1 MQFINQKEE
10 APFAFYKERFTVSD
24 PAEISARLGLPFEN
38 GCFPVTLLGT
48 TYRISHPD
56 CVFTADKEDA
66 LGVTSLT
73 VQVLLLRLLLL
84 GKPAPETE
92 DFKSFSEL
100 PWGEVYQKPFSGR
113 ILNRAAF
120 TFGTRLDDFRRA
132 AEKLGGKPISQGDA
146 AYEFR
151 FTENYRLRLILWEA
165 DDEFPPSAQML
176 YSANFPLGF
185 SADDR
190 VIAAE
195 TLLNSLKQLI

>member
-1 MQFINQKEE
+1 MQFTNQKEE
-10 APFAFYKERFTVSD
+10 APFAFYRERFIASD
-24 PAEISARLGLPFEN
+24 PAEITARLGVPFEN
-38 GCFPVTLLGT
+38 GAFTVTLLGT

-56 CVFTADKEDA
+56 CVFTADRENA

-120 TFGTRLDDFRRA
+120 TFGTRLNDFRRA

-146 AYEFR
+146 AYEFS

-165 DDEFPPSAQML
+165 DDEL
-176 YSANFPLGF
+176 RT
-185 SADDR
+185 D
-190 VIAAE
+190 
-195 TLLNSLKQLI
+195 K

>member
-1 MQFINQKEE
+1 MQFTNQKEE
-10 APFAFYKERFTVSD
+10 APFAFYRERFIASD
-24 PAEISARLGLPFEN
+24 PAEITARLGVPFEN
-38 GCFPVTLLGT
+38 GAFTVTLLGT

-56 CVFTADKEDA
+56 CVFTADRENA

-73 VQVLLLRLLLL
+73 VQVLLLRLLL

-120 TFGTRLDDFRRA
+120 TFGTRLNDFRRA

-146 AYEFR
+146 AYEFS

-165 DDEFPPSAQML
+165 DDEFPPSAQVL

>member
-1 MQFINQKEE
+1 MQFTNQKEE
-10 APFAFYKERFTVSD
+10 APFAFYRERFIASD
-24 PAEISARLGLPFEN
+24 PAEITARLGVPFEN
-38 GCFPVTLLGT
+38 GAFTVTLLGT

-56 CVFTADKEDA
+56 CVFTADRENA

-84 GKPAPETE
+84 GKPAPETD
-92 DFKSFSEL
+92 DFKSFCEL

-120 TFGTRLDDFRRA
+120 TFGTRPDDFRRA

-146 AYEFR
+146 AYEFS

-165 DDEFPPSAQML
+165 DDEFPPSAQVL

>member
-10 APFAFYKERFTVSD
+10 APFAFYKERFTAAD

-38 GCFPVTLLGT
+38 GGFSVTLLGT

-56 CVFTADKEDA
+56 CVFTADREDA

-165 DDEFPPSAQML
+165 DDEFPPSAQVL

>member
-10 APFAFYKERFTVSD
+10 APFAFYKERFTAAD

-38 GCFPVTLLGT
+38 GGFSVTLLGT

-56 CVFTADKEDA
+56 CVFTADREDA

>member
-10 APFAFYKERFTVSD
+10 APFAFYKERFTAAD

-38 GCFPVTLLGT
+38 GGFSVTLLGT

-56 CVFTADKEDA
+56 CVFSADREDA

-165 DDEFPPSAQML
+165 DDEFPPSAQLL

-195 TLLNSLKQLI
+195 TLLNSLKRLI

>member
-10 APFAFYKERFTVSD
+10 APFAFYKERFTAAD

-38 GCFPVTLLGT
+38 GGFSVTLLGT

-56 CVFTADKEDA
+56 CVFSADREDA

-132 AEKLGGKPISQGDA
+132 AEKLGGKPISEGDA

-165 DDEFPPSAQML
+165 DDEFPPSAQLL

>member
-1 MQFINQKEE
+1 MQFTNQKEE
-10 APFAFYKERFTVSD
+10 APFAFYRERFIASD
-24 PAEISARLGLPFEN
+24 PAEITARLGVPFGN
-38 GCFPVTLLGT
+38 GAFTVTLLGT

-56 CVFTADKEDA
+56 CVFTADKENA

-120 TFGTRLDDFRRA
+120 TFGTRLNDFRRA

-146 AYEFR
+146 AYEFS

-165 DDEFPPSAQML
+165 DDEFPPSAQVL

>member
-10 APFAFYKERFTVSD
+10 APFAFYKERFTAAD

-38 GCFPVTLLGT
+38 GGFSVTLLGT

-56 CVFTADKEDA
+56 CVFTADREDA

-120 TFGTRLDDFRRA
+120 TFGTRLNDFRRA

-165 DDEFPPSAQML
+165 DDEFPPSAQLL

-195 TLLNSLKQLI
+195 TLLNSLKRLI

>member
-10 APFAFYKERFTVSD
+10 APFAFYKERFTAAD

-38 GCFPVTLLGT
+38 GGFSVTLLGT

-56 CVFTADKEDA
+56 CVFTADREDA

-84 GKPAPETE
+84 GKPALETE

-165 DDEFPPSAQML
+165 DDEFPPSAQLL

>member
-10 APFAFYKERFTVSD
+10 APFAFYKERFTAAD

-38 GCFPVTLLGT
+38 GGFSVTLLGT

-56 CVFTADKEDA
+56 CVFSADREDA

-151 FTENYRLRLILWEA
+151 FTENYCLRLILWEA
-165 DDEFPPSAQML
+165 DDEFPPSAQLL

>member
-1 MQFINQKEE
+1 MQFTNQKEE
-10 APFAFYKERFTVSD
+10 APFAFYRERFIASD
-24 PAEISARLGLPFEN
+24 PAEITARLGVPFEN
-38 GCFPVTLLGT
+38 GAFTVTLLGT

-56 CVFTADKEDA
+56 CVFTADRENA

-120 TFGTRLDDFRRA
+120 TFGTRLNDFRRA

-146 AYEFR
+146 AYEFS

-165 DDEFPPSAQML
+165 DDEFPPSAQLL

>member
-1 MQFINQKEE
+1 MQFTNQKEE
-10 APFAFYKERFTVSD
+10 APFAFYRERFIASN
-24 PAEISARLGLPFEN
+24 PAEISARLGVPFEN
-38 GCFPVTLLGT
+38 GAFTVTLLGT

-56 CVFTADKEDA
+56 CVFTADKENA

-165 DDEFPPSAQML
+165 DDEFPPSAQLL

>member
-10 APFAFYKERFTVSD
+10 APFAFYKERFTAAD

-38 GCFPVTLLGT
+38 GGFSVTLLGT

-56 CVFTADKEDA
+56 CVFSADREDA

-165 DDEFPPSAQML
+165 DDEFPPSAQLL

>member
-10 APFAFYKERFTVSD
+10 APFAFYKERFTAAD

-38 GCFPVTLLGT
+38 GGFSVTLLGT

-56 CVFTADKEDA
+56 CVFTADREDA

-146 AYEFR
+146 AYEFC

-165 DDEFPPSAQML
+165 DDEFPPSAQLL

>member
-1 MQFINQKEE
+1 MQFTNQKEE
-10 APFAFYKERFTVSD
+10 APFAFYRERFIASD
-24 PAEISARLGLPFEN
+24 PAEITARLGVPFEN
-38 GCFPVTLLGT
+38 GAFTVTLLGT

-56 CVFTADKEDA
+56 CVFTADRENA

-165 DDEFPPSAQML
+165 DDEFPPSAQLL

>member
-10 APFAFYKERFTVSD
+10 APFAFYKERFTAAD

-38 GCFPVTLLGT
+38 GGFSVTLLGT

-56 CVFTADKEDA
+56 CVFTADREDA

-165 DDEFPPSAQML
+165 DDEFPPSAQLL

-195 TLLNSLKQLI
+195 TLLNSLKRLI

>member
-10 APFAFYKERFTVSD
+10 APFAFYKERFTAAD

-38 GCFPVTLLGT
+38 GGFSVTLLGT

-56 CVFTADKEDA
+56 CVFTADREDA

-165 DDEFPPSAQML
+165 DDEFPPSAQVL

-195 TLLNSLKQLI
+195 TLLNSLKRLI

>member
-1 MQFINQKEE
+1 MQFTNQKEE
-10 APFAFYKERFTVSD
+10 APFAFYRERFIASD
-24 PAEISARLGLPFEN
+24 PAEITARLGVPFEN
-38 GCFPVTLLGT
+38 GAFTVTLLGT

-56 CVFTADKEDA
+56 CVFTADRENA

-120 TFGTRLDDFRRA
+120 TFGTRLNDFRRA

-146 AYEFR
+146 AYEFS

-165 DDEFPPSAQML
+165 DDEFPPSAQVL

>member
-10 APFAFYKERFTVSD
+10 APFAFYKERFTAAD

-38 GCFPVTLLGT
+38 GGFSVTLLGT

-56 CVFTADKEDA
+56 CVFTADREDA

-146 AYEFR
+146 AYEFC

-165 DDEFPPSAQML
+165 DDEFPPSAQLL

-195 TLLNSLKQLI
+195 TLLNSLKRLI

>member
-10 APFAFYKERFTVSD
+10 APFAFYKERFTAAD

-38 GCFPVTLLGT
+38 GGFSVTLLGT

-56 CVFTADKEDA
+56 CVFTADRENA

-120 TFGTRLDDFRRA
+120 TFGTRLNDFRRA

-165 DDEFPPSAQML
+165 DDEFPPSAQLL

-195 TLLNSLKQLI
+195 TLLNSLKRLI

>member
-10 APFAFYKERFTVSD
+10 APFAFYKERFTASD

-38 GCFPVTLLGT
+38 GGFSVTLLGT

-56 CVFTADKEDA
+56 CVFTADREDA

-165 DDEFPPSAQML
+165 DDEFPPSAQLL

>member
-1 MQFINQKEE
+1 MPVI
-10 APFAFYKERFTVSD
+10 PFT
-24 PAEISARLGLPFEN
+24 
-38 GCFPVTLLGT
+38 VTLLGT

-56 CVFTADKEDA
+56 CVFTADRENA

-120 TFGTRLDDFRRA
+120 TFGTRLNDFRRA

-146 AYEFR
+146 AYEFS

-165 DDEFPPSAQML
+165 DDEFPPSAQLL

-195 TLLNSLKQLI
+195 TLLNSLKRLI

>member
-10 APFAFYKERFTVSD
+10 APFAFYKERFTAAD

-38 GCFPVTLLGT
+38 GGFSVTLLGT

-56 CVFTADKEDA
+56 CVFTADREDA

-84 GKPAPETE
+84 GKPAPGTE

-165 DDEFPPSAQML
+165 DDEFPPSAQLL

>member
-10 APFAFYKERFTVSD
+10 APFAFYKERFTAAD

-38 GCFPVTLLGT
+38 GGFSVTLLGT

-56 CVFTADKEDA
+56 CVFTADREDA

-165 DDEFPPSAQML
+165 DDEFPPSAQLL

>member
-10 APFAFYKERFTVSD
+10 APFAFYRERFIASD
-24 PAEISARLGLPFEN
+24 PAEITARLGVPFEN
-38 GCFPVTLLGT
+38 GAFTVTLLGT

-56 CVFTADKEDA
+56 CVFTADRENA

-84 GKPAPETE
+84 GKPAPETD
-92 DFKSFSEL
+92 DFKSFCEL

-146 AYEFR
+146 AYEFS

-165 DDEFPPSAQML
+165 DDEFPPSAQVL

>member
-1 MQFINQKEE
+1 MQFTNQKEE
-10 APFAFYKERFTVSD
+10 APFAFYRERFIASD
-24 PAEISARLGLPFEN
+24 PAEITKRLGVPFEH
-38 GCFPVTLLGT
+38 GAFTVTLLGT

-56 CVFTADKEDA
+56 CVFTADRENA

-120 TFGTRLDDFRRA
+120 TFGTRLNDFRRA

-146 AYEFR
+146 AYEFS

-165 DDEFPPSAQML
+165 DDEFPPSAQVL

>member
-38 GCFPVTLLGT
+38 GGFSVTLLGT

-165 DDEFPPSAQML
+165 DDEFPPSAQLL

>member
-10 APFAFYKERFTVSD
+10 APFAFYKERFTAAD

-38 GCFPVTLLGT
+38 GGFSVTLLGT

-56 CVFTADKEDA
+56 CVFSADREDA

-73 VQVLLLRLLLL
+73 MQVLLLRLLLL

-165 DDEFPPSAQML
+165 DDEFPPSAQLL

-195 TLLNSLKQLI
+195 TLLNSLKRLI